1 MNKTKTLVALISIP
15 VASFSGAVVAGTTL
29 GAPLGAPLSA
39 ALPFGDGGLIAL
51 AAAGIIGA
59 VWLARRKEK

>member
-1 MNKTKTLVALISIP
+1 MIKKTKTLVALISIP

-29 GAPLGAPLSA
+29 GQPLST
-39 ALPFGDGGLIAL
+39 ALPFGDGSLIGL

>member
-1 MNKTKTLVALISIP
+1 MNKTKTLVALLSIP

-29 GAPLGAPLSA
+29 GSPLSA
-39 ALPFGDGGLIAL
+39 ALPFGDAGLISL

>member
-1 MNKTKTLVALISIP
+1 MMTKTQTLIALIAIP
-15 VASFSGAVVAGTTL
+15 VVSFSGAVAAGTTL
-29 GAPLGAPLSA
+29 GRPLGTD
-39 ALPFGDGGLIAL
+39 LPFGDGGLIGL